1 MKFRWPDAFFGI
13 VASCCGRCRIAPSD
27 DGSEPRARSF
37 RSIGITAY
45 LENPGM
51 RVAVAQYPAGHAKA
65 ETTCLH
71 GRRAETISLDETE
84 RIGI

>member
-1 MKFRWPDAFFGI
+1 
-13 VASCCGRCRIAPSD
+13 
-27 DGSEPRARSF
+27 
-37 RSIGITAY
+37 
-45 LENPGM
+45 M

-65 ETTCLH
+65 ETTWLH